1 MRKRFRL
8 AVFRSEIKT
17 SNHIICIKGSQHV
30 LIISARITSEM
41 LLITLLLSL
50 YFTSPIL
57 GLMKVSTYNLWNIM
71 FNWDV
76 RKYRIARM
84 VSRLWNLQF
93 LQNKSSSVV
102 TSYAI
107 YYVYTALI
115 LCIRLNIFLV
125 MIQMQNKTLSLTKK
139 WNVHV

>member
-1 MRKRFRL
+1 
-8 AVFRSEIKT
+8 
-17 SNHIICIKGSQHV
+17 
-30 LIISARITSEM
+30 
-41 LLITLLLSL
+41 
-50 YFTSPIL
+50 
-57 GLMKVSTYNLWNIM
+57 M

-93 LQNKSSSVV
+93 LQNKSSSVL

-107 YYVYTALI
+107 HYVYTALI

-125 MIQMQNKTLSLTKK
+125 MIQMQN
-139 WNVHV
+139 